1 MITVY
6 AHQNGTTRSVDRV
19 DPDWL
24 RADSDVKLWVD
35 LNGPTKEE
43 GKILADVFHFHEL
56 SIEDA
61 MSEIH
66 HPKVESYGAYIYV
79 ILHGIDFKAREH
91 AFRTQ
96 DVDFFLGPN
105 YLVTVHPGLSRS
117 IGKMAEICGKNSRML
132 GEGTDALMHRIVDAM
147 VDNYR
152 PEVDKLQERLDK
164 LESEVFG
171 TTNRNLAKKILD
183 FKRDISSLRR
193 VVQPQRDVM
202 NRLGRREFALISEA
216 VSYRFR
222 DVYDH
227 LVRLNE
233 EANFLQDRIASLL
246 DAHLSTVSNQLNGVM
261 KILTVITTTF
271 MPLTFIT
278 GLYGMN
284 VVLPMWGFS
293 ERQVFWALL
302 AAMLTIS
309 GSMLVIF
316 RKRGWL

>member
-6 AHQNGTTRSVDRV
+6 VHQNGTTRSVDRV

-24 RADSDVKLWVD
+24 SADSDVKLWVD

-117 IGKMAEICGKNSRML
+117 IGKMAEICGFQGRS
-132 GEGTDALMHRIVDAM
+132 V
-147 VDNYR
+147 
-152 PEVDKLQERLDK
+152 
-164 LESEVFG
+164 SE
-171 TTNRNLAKKILD
+171 
-183 FKRDISSLRR
+183 
-193 VVQPQRDVM
+193 Q
-202 NRLGRREFALISEA
+202 
-216 VSYRFR
+216 
-222 DVYDH
+222 
-227 LVRLNE
+227 
-233 EANFLQDRIASLL
+233 
-246 DAHLSTVSNQLNGVM
+246 QL
-261 KILTVITTTF
+261 
-271 MPLTFIT
+271 
-278 GLYGMN
+278 
-284 VVLPMWGFS
+284 
-293 ERQVFWALL
+293 
-302 AAMLTIS
+302 
-309 GSMLVIF
+309 
-316 RKRGWL
+316 